1 MLLLS
6 VDCRAFLKISP
17 SLSCLSGVT
26 QWFLSPTATVTDDC
40 VSLSVAPFLPHI
52 PHWYPFSLSHSTVIV
67 IVMGHSCSESLLE
80 DALSPVRHLLL
91 LRQWELAGS
100 SLSVAR
106 WEEVTLA
113 SGCSGVLPLAC
124 QMSAPQC
131 GAEQRGNLGDWY
143 LWGSL
148 CRGVLAWEVPAGI
161 GLRHSGSPRA
171 PGGTLGTYAHLCHR
185 LVALHQRPLLV
196 CQARLGNRQSDVPGK
211 LNQPNMISHCCC
223 VVEGFHSLIQVAFCV
238 VNWYMDFS
246 ALRCLNML
254 SCCWKNGARSF
265 NNLVSWVRFVQLG

>member
-1 MLLLS
+1 M
-6 VDCRAFLKISP
+6 
-17 SLSCLSGVT
+17 SLWSHTMVSEPYSHSHWRLCLSICGS
-26 QWFLSPTATVTDDC
+26 FPSSHSP
-40 VSLSVAPFLPHI
+40 LIPFLFESFHRYCKCDGTFLFRESI
-52 PHWYPFSLSHSTVIV
+52 GRCSITCSPFA
-67 IVMGHSCSESLLE
+67 VM
-80 DALSPVRHLLL
+80 
-91 LRQWELAGS
+91 RQWELAGS

-223 VVEGFHSLIQVAFCV
+223 VVEGFHGLIQVAFCV